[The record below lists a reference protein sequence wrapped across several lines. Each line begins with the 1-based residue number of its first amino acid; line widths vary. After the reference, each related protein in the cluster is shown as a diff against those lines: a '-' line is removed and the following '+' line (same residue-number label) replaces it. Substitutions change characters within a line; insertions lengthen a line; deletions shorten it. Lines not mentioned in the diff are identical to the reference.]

1 MIMLNFLHCQKMIAA
16 LYDRKAMT
24 TAVFNQC
31 LGVMTTETATIVYLS
46 SETAQNCTMC
56 TGHKIFGKREDHYY
70 KLLLYV
76 KKVT

>member
-1 MIMLNFLHCQKMIAA
+1 MIAA
-16 LYDRKAMT
+16 IYDRKAMT
-24 TAVFNQC
+24 TAVFDPLSLADQC
-31 LGVMTTETATIVYLS
+31 LGVMTTETATIVHLS

-56 TGHKIFGKREDHYY
+56 TGHKIFGKDHYY